1 MIEMCIL
8 LQIDHPNI
16 IKTFEIISDSN
27 NYYIIM
33 EYNFEKKL
41 LDIIVEQKYLTE
53 EESAFYFYQIIS
65 GLEYLH
71 SKNICHN
78 NLNTQNILIN
88 SQHKLKISDFSMSN
102 YCSKENNNFFKTY
115 TNFYHYALPD
125 LILERKN
132 DEFKNDLWNAG
143 IILYEMLCGYELFRA
158 YEGDTLILKKI
169 VNYDFDYPEHYINED
184 VKNLLKKI
192 LSKNRR
198 ERINIEE
205 IKNDPFFKMGKN
217 ICLIYYNTHYKNNTQ
232 NIIIKQNTKDLYL
245 NSNSLVINTE
255 RTNRM
260 KSIKTERELIQK
272 NKNIRESYLSN
283 SHSKKNT
290 INKYKDVISNNYRN
304 KFLKISKVHNI
315 NNDNSKIYNSTIIN
329 AFSNLKN
336 NNIIKIDN
344 SNIEKNNNFMNEQL
358 FNNKVIYKSD
368 KKNFVKKKQKLFQIY
383 QKRIYVNKWLAL
395 DNNKLTA
402 NHRSSTNIKN
412 DKNFKI

>member
-1 MIEMCIL
+1 
-8 LQIDHPNI
+8 
-16 IKTFEIISDSN
+16 
-27 NYYIIM
+27 
-33 EYNFEKKL
+33 
-41 LDIIVEQKYLTE
+41 
-53 EESAFYFYQIIS
+53 
-65 GLEYLH
+65 
-71 SKNICHN
+71 
-78 NLNTQNILIN
+78 
-88 SQHKLKISDFSMSN
+88 
-102 YCSKENNNFFKTY
+102 
-115 TNFYHYALPD
+115 
-125 LILERKN
+125 
-132 DEFKNDLWNAG
+132 
-143 IILYEMLCGYELFRA
+143 
-158 YEGDTLILKKI
+158 
-169 VNYDFDYPEHYINED
+169 
-184 VKNLLKKI
+184 
-192 LSKNRR
+192 
-198 ERINIEE
+198 
-205 IKNDPFFKMGKN
+205 
-217 ICLIYYNTHYKNNTQ
+217 
-232 NIIIKQNTKDLYL
+232 
-245 NSNSLVINTE
+245 
-255 RTNRM
+255 M
-260 KSIKTERELIQK
+260 KSIKTEGELIQK

-290 INKYKDVISNNYRN
+290 ISKYKDVISNNYRN